1 MSLLGKAAMLLSF
14 DVVEEAI
21 PEHDEWHTHE
31 HLPERLSIPGFLRGT
46 RWIALQG
53 HPRYFVLYEVERL
66 ETLASDAYL
75 ERLNHPTPWT
85 SRMMPHYRG
94 MTRGLCSVMGS
105 CGLGMGHVGLFI
117 RFRPAPGAEPSL
129 GDWLGRDILPGLP
142 ARAGIGSA
150 HWLQGA
156 LAAEMTR
163 EQRLRGVDAGMD
175 ATLLITGYDRGA
187 LEALAQGDLC
197 NARLEA
203 HGASGVVSALCRT
216 DYTLTA
222 REMHVQPEARP
233 DGPSGT
239 DASSS
244 GAHRS

>member
-1 MSLLGKAAMLLSF
+1 
-14 DVVEEAI
+14 
-21 PEHDEWHTHE
+21 
-31 HLPERLSIPGFLRGT
+31 
-46 RWIALQG
+46 
-53 HPRYFVLYEVERL
+53 
-66 ETLASDAYL
+66 
-75 ERLNHPTPWT
+75 
-85 SRMMPHYRG
+85 
-94 MTRGLCSVMGS
+94 
-105 CGLGMGHVGLFI
+105 
-117 RFRPAPGAEPSL
+117 
-129 GDWLGRDILPGLP
+129 
-142 ARAGIGSA
+142 
-150 HWLQGA
+150 
-156 LAAEMTR
+156 MTR

-203 HGASGVVSALCRT
+203 HGAGGVVSALCRT